1 MRMQL
6 ALLLSGL
13 LSSSTLQEHIHTIR
27 GRPPAWTRV
36 FSIPSR
42 CIEVVAVVNRTV
54 SVASIAK
61 LIQAQIEQILKRR
74 RHSTNKRPNGGQ
86 SVDDVLCFPGRC
98 LLLPRYDLC

>member
-27 GRPPAWTRV
+27 GRPPAWTRA

-54 SVASIAK
+54 SVARSIAK

-74 RHSTNKRPNGGQ
+74 RHATNKWW
-86 SVDDVLCFPGRC
+86 SVC
-98 LLLPRYDLC
+98 